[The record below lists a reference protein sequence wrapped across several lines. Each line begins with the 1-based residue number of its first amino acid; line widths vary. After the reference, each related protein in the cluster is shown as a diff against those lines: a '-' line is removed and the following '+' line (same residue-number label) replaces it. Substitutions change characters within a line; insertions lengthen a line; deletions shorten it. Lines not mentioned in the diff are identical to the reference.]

1 MLGAFLT
8 HTRCCVSSHSSH
20 TPFFRQAQQMCD
32 MPLPRGHENDGA
44 PLMEKRAVQGSV
56 DARALHLC
64 QQWNYVVAQMQSE
77 GKMAGYKL
85 KPIIPAEQFHD
96 VKGLAA
102 DVEASRKGGPATAGA
117 YPAVDQAIAGQGMPA
132 DGEHS
137 DVAEGVH
144 NNANENFKGPAG
156 EDGGANALAD
166 DVLFVGGAFLAGFAI
181 RHLWNMRSSSE

>member
-1 MLGAFLT
+1 
-8 HTRCCVSSHSSH
+8 
-20 TPFFRQAQQMCD
+20 MCD

-44 PLMEKRAVQGSV
+44 PLLEKRFVQGSV

-64 QQWNYVVAQMQSE
+64 QQWNYVVAQMQSQ
-77 GKMAGYKL
+77 GKMVGYKL
-85 KPIIPAEQFHD
+85 KPIIPAENFHD

-102 DVEASRKGGPATAGA
+102 ATEASRKGGPVTAGG
-117 YPAVDQAIAGQGMPA
+117 YPAVDQALAGQGMPA
-132 DGEHS
+132 EGEHT

-144 NNANENFKGPAG
+144 NDANQNFKGP

-181 RHLWNMRSSSE
+181 RHLWNMRSTSE